1 MVNKCCAINC
11 RSGYTGENKDP
22 DVTFHS
28 FPLHDNSCFK
38 IGLNVLQEK
47 ILPQLSIQGCIHFTS
62 NLKIF

>member
-22 DVTFHS
+22 DVTFIR
-28 FPLHDNSCFK
+28 FPCMIKSCFK

-47 ILPQLSIQGCIHFTS
+47 ILRQLSIQGCVDFTS
-62 NLKIF
+62 NLKYL